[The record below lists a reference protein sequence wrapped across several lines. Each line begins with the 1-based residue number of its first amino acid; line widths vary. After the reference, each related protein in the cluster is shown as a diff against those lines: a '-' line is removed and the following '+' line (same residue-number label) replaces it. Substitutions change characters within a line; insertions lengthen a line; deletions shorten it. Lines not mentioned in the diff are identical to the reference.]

1 MGLKHGT
8 MTASQRDPLGVG
20 LLGVGVVGTVVA
32 QALLDGRTQETVPGS
47 HPLVLKQAAVRDLD
61 KDRSVPSDLLTSDVS
76 SVVNNPE
83 VDIVV
88 ELMGGEEPATAS
100 IAAALKSGKHVVT
113 ANKEAIAKNGD
124 ELIALAEANG
134 VRLLYE
140 AAVGGGIPI
149 IGPLSSDLLANRI
162 QSLRAIINGTTNYI
176 LTRMTA
182 QGEAFDDILA
192 DAQAL
197 GYAEADPSAD
207 VDGWDAMYKI
217 AILAR
222 LAYGASVPLDSVHR
236 EGIRPVT
243 AADISNAATLG
254 YTIKLIAAARLEDG
268 GLLVRVH
275 PALIPNDVPMA
286 KVDGVLNVCEIEGDL
301 VGPLWLQGRGAG
313 PDATASAVLGDIIR
327 VARAPGSIT
336 PPRKLISPP
345 ALLEMSDYQ
354 CQYYLRLVVK
364 DQPGVLA
371 KVAGILADRNIS
383 IDSVLQMDSDP
394 ERGTADIVLTTHP
407 ARERE
412 VQQAVEQISAVSSV
426 EKFASL
432 LRIEPYGDSS
442 G

>member
-1 MGLKHGT
+1 
-8 MTASQRDPLGVG
+8 MTTSQRESLGVG
-20 LLGVGVVGTVVA
+20 LLGVGVVGSAVA
-32 QALLDGRTQETVPGS
+32 RALLEGRTQQTVPGS
-47 HPLVLKQAAVRDLD
+47 HPLVLKQAVVRNLESERPVPRDLL
-61 KDRSVPSDLLTSDVS
+61 SDDVA
-76 SVVNNPE
+76 SVVDNPD

-88 ELMGGEEPATAS
+88 ELMGGEEPASSS
-100 IAAALKSGKHVVT
+100 IRAALKSGKHVIT

-149 IGPLSSDLLANRI
+149 IGPLSSDLLANKI

-182 QGEAFDDILA
+182 QGEAFDDVLA

-197 GYAEADPSAD
+197 GYAEADPTAD

-222 LAYGASVPLDSVHR
+222 LAYGASVPLDSIHR

-243 AADISNAATLG
+243 ASDIRNAATLG
-254 YTIKLIAAARLEDG
+254 YTIKLIAVARLEEG

-275 PALIPNDVPMA
+275 PALIPNSVPMA

-313 PDATASAVLGDIIR
+313 PEATASAVLGDIIR
-327 VARAPGSIT
+327 VARAPKTIN
-336 PPRKLISPP
+336 PPRKLSSPP
-345 ALLEMSDYQ
+345 ALLEMSDYE
-354 CQYYLRLVVK
+354 CQYYLRLVAK

-371 KVAGILADRNIS
+371 EVAGILASRSIS
-383 IDSVLQMDSDP
+383 IDSVLQMDSNP
-394 ERGTADIVLTTHP
+394 EAGTADIVLTTHP

-412 VQQAVEQISAVSSV
+412 VQQAVEQISAVSSI

-432 LRIEPYGDSS
+432 LRIEPYGDTPA
-442 G
+442 

>member
-1 MGLKHGT
+1 
-8 MTASQRDPLGVG
+8 MTTSQRESLGVG
-20 LLGVGVVGTVVA
+20 LLGVGVVGSAVA
-32 QALLDGRTQETVPGS
+32 RALLDGRTQKTVPGS
-47 HPLVLKQAAVRDLD
+47 HPLVLKRAVVRNLEAE
-61 KDRSVPSDLLTSDVS
+61 RPVPSELLSDELS
-76 SVVNNPE
+76 SVIDNPE

-88 ELMGGEEPATAS
+88 ELMGGDEPASSA
-100 IAAALKSGKHVVT
+100 IADALKAGKHVIT

-134 VRLLYE
+134 VRMLYE

-149 IGPLSSDLLANRI
+149 IGPLSSDLLANQV

-182 QGEAFDDILA
+182 QGEAFGDVLA

-197 GYAEADPSAD
+197 GYAESDPTAD

-222 LAYGASVPLDSVHR
+222 LAYGASVPLDSIHR
-236 EGIRPVT
+236 EGIQSIT
-243 AADISNAATLG
+243 AADIGNAARLG

-313 PDATASAVLGDIIR
+313 PEATASAVLGDMIR

-336 PPRKLISPP
+336 PPRKLSSPP
-345 ALLEMSDYQ
+345 ALLDMADYE
-354 CQYYLRLVVK
+354 CQYYLRLVAK

-371 KVAGILADRNIS
+371 EVAGILAAKNIS
-383 IDSVLQMDSDP
+383 IDSVLQMDSDS
-394 ERGTADIVLTTHP
+394 ELGTADIVLTTHP

-412 VQQAVEQISAVSSV
+412 VQQAVEQISSASSI

-432 LRIEPYGDSS
+432 LRIEPYGDSPA
-442 G
+442 